1 MSGALDHSPAEI
13 IRGLLVQLGLGVNP
27 DDDPGVAWPAYYSL
41 TPDKANECIT
51 VVDTTGITHGRTHV
65 DGITQ
70 EKYGIQISVRS
81 THVASGRR
89 KAQDIAQAMDE
100 DVLRNQI
107 TLDVT
112 TGSASASYLIQSVTR
127 QGSVLSPGIE
137 PGTNRRLFTANFLA
151 SIRALD

>member
-27 DDDPGVAWPAYYSL
+27 DDDPGVEWPAYYSL

-51 VVDTTGITHGRTHV
+51 VVDTTGITQGRTHV
-65 DGITQ
+65 DGVTQ

-81 THVASGRR
+81 TYVATGRR
-89 KAQDIAQAMDE
+89 KAQEIAQAMDE
-100 DVLRNQI
+100 DVLRTQI
-107 TLDVT
+107 TLEVT
-112 TGSASASYLIQSVTR
+112 TGSASASYLVQAVTR
-127 QGSVLSPGIE
+127 QGNVLSPGIE
-137 PGTNRRLFTANFLA
+137 PGTNRRLFTTNFLA